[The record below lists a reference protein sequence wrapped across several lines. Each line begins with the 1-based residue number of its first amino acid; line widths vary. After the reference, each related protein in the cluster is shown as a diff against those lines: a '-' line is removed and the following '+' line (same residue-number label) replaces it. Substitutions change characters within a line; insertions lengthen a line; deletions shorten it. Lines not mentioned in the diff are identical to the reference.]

1 MDESITSL
9 NPSNGRKKLKFFLLL
24 IPVSV
29 ALFALFLYLQSTNKV
44 VTEPTPEKNENDDS
58 VFGNVKEK
66 NPEIV
71 DYKYFTSYTKDKDGN
86 QVLSAITS
94 TVLDIQGKSISLKM
108 KNESPL
114 IVDTSI
120 NFSFYKYKKDLNDPL
135 EIADF
140 SEIKKDMTV
149 TVFFDY
155 NSNDNKV
162 VFRILE

>member
-9 NPSNGRKKLKFFLLL
+9 NPSNGRRNLKFFLLL

-94 TVLDIQGKSISLKM
+94 TVLDIQGKSISLEK
-108 KNESPL
+108 KNDSPL
-114 IVDTSI
+114 VVDTSA

-135 EIADF
+135 EIAEF

-149 TVFFDY
+149 TIFFDY
-155 NSNDNKV
+155 NSSDNKV
-162 VFRILE
+162 VFRFLE

>member
-9 NPSNGRKKLKFFLLL
+9 NPSNGRRNLKFFLLL

-94 TVLDIQGKSISLKM
+94 TVLDIQGKSISLEK
-108 KNESPL
+108 KNDYPL
-114 IVDTSI
+114 VVDTSA

-149 TVFFDY
+149 TIFFDY
-155 NSNDNKV
+155 NSSDNKV
-162 VFRILE
+162 VFRFLE

>member
-9 NPSNGRKKLKFFLLL
+9 NPSNGRRNLKFFLLL

-94 TVLDIQGKSISLKM
+94 RVLDIQGKSISLEK
-108 KNESPL
+108 KNDSPL
-114 IVDTSI
+114 VVDTSA

-135 EIADF
+135 EIAEF

-149 TVFFDY
+149 TIFFDY
-155 NSNDNKV
+155 NSSDNKV
-162 VFRILE
+162 VFRFLE